1 MNASALRFELPANL
15 EAPVPPEARGL
26 PRDGVRLLVL
36 RRATGQVE
44 HAIFRDLPKFLR
56 PGDLLVVNRSR
67 TLPAAIPALWRDRPL
82 RIHLSTDLR
91 GGCWIIEP
99 RAADGSPWGDE
110 PLPPGTVLGIYGTGA
125 TVRVH
130 GRYRGF
136 ARLYLAS
143 TADDLRAIA
152 EAAGEP
158 IRYGYV
164 RGRWPLSY
172 YQTMFAVE
180 PGSAEMPSAGRPFT
194 PRLVRALRARGVGL
208 AGIVLHSG
216 VSSHEITSD
225 RVEEHPVY
233 PEWYAVPPRT
243 AAAVNATRRR
253 GGRVIAVG
261 TTVVRALET
270 VADGQGQV
278 LPGSGWTE
286 LFIKPRDRLRAV
298 DGLITG
304 LHPPVTSHLALLC
317 ALVPPELLLS
327 AYAEAVRRGYLW
339 HEFGDSNLIL

>member
-1 MNASALRFELPANL
+1 MNASALRFELPPYL
-15 EAPVPPEARGL
+15 EAAVPPEARGL

-36 RRATGQVE
+36 RRATGEVE
-44 HAIFRDLPKFLR
+44 HATFRDLPRFLR

-67 TLPAAIPALWRDRPL
+67 TLPASLPALWRDRPL
-82 RIHLSTDLR
+82 RIHLSTELG

-110 PLPPGTVLGIYGTGA
+110 PLTAGAVLRIPGTGTA
-125 TVRVH
+125 VRVH
-130 GRYRGF
+130 DRYRGF

-143 TADDLRAIA
+143 AAGDLRAAA
-152 EAAGEP
+152 ETAGEP

-164 RGRWPLSY
+164 RGRWPLAY
-172 YQTMFAVE
+172 YQTMFAAE

-208 AGIVLHSG
+208 AGIVLHTG
-216 VSSHEITSD
+216 VSSHEITSA

-233 PEWYAVPPRT
+233 PEWYTVPPRT
-243 AAAVNATRRR
+243 AGAVNATRRR

-270 VADGQGQV
+270 VANQQGQV
-278 LPGSGWTE
+278 RPGSGWTE
-286 LFIKPRDRLRAV
+286 LFIKPGDRLRAV

-304 LHPPVTSHLALLC
+304 LHPPLTSHLALLG
-317 ALVPPELLLS
+317 ALVPPELLLG

-339 HEFGDSNLIL
+339 HEFGDANLIL